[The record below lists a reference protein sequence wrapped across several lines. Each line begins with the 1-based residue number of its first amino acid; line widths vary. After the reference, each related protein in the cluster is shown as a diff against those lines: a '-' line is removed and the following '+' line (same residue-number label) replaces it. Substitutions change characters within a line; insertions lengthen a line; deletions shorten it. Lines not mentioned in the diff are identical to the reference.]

1 MTVQKLL
8 DFLVFILKIN
18 KLNKTFSLHK
28 ITSNENLSFEP
39 SDYSWFKFGDKAYAK
54 KFAKELFDD
63 FIFNFKEIIL
73 EQDEIIILPSPYLSI
88 PTASNFLCF
97 YFKEFLNKFLFEN
110 NRKASIESKIHRNQ
124 TYVTDYGNLD
134 FEERI
139 KLISN
144 DTYYIDKEFINGKF
158 CLFLDDIKITGSHE
172 HTVNKILNQYN
183 VKGEFYFIYFAEL
196 VNKEIHP
203 NIENYFNYFSVK
215 GIKEII
221 EVINRDS
228 FQFNTR
234 IVKFILNLKDA
245 ELALLLNSIN
255 KFRREEL
262 FLLSISN
269 NYHQINEYSKNLITI
284 KNSLKWQLIYKKV
297 KEKTLTLQDLQ

>member
-1 MTVQKLL
+1 MEQNLT
-8 DFLVFILKIN
+8 DFLLYILKID
-18 KLNKTFSLHK
+18 KLNNSYSLHK
-28 ITSNENLSFEP
+28 ITSKSNLTFNP
-39 SDYSWFKFGDKAYAK
+39 SDYSWFKFGDKDFAK
-54 KFAKELFDD
+54 KFAKELFDG
-63 FIFNFKEIIL
+63 FIISNSEKIL
-73 EQDEIIILPSPYLSI
+73 EQNEIIILPSPYLSI

-110 NRKASIESKIHRNQ
+110 NKKAAIESKIYRNQ

-134 FEERI
+134 FEERV

-172 HTVNKILNQYN
+172 HTVNKILSQYD
-183 VKGEFYFIYFAEL
+183 VKGDFFFIYFAEL
-196 VNKEIHP
+196 VNKDIHP

-215 GIKEII
+215 GIEEII
-221 EVINRDS
+221 DVVNRKN

-234 IVKFILNLKDA
+234 IVKYILNLNED
-245 ELALLLNSIN
+245 ELTLLLNSIN
-255 KFRREEL
+255 SIRREEL

-269 NYHQINEYSKNLITI
+269 NYHQISEYNKNLTTI
-284 KNSLKWQLIYKKV
+284 KTI
-297 KEKTLTLQDLQ
+297 

>member
-1 MTVQKLL
+1 MGQKLS
-8 DFLVFILKIN
+8 DFLLYILKIK
-18 KLNKTFSLHK
+18 KLNKSYSLHK
-28 ITSNENLSFEP
+28 ITSKSNLTFNP
-39 SDYSWFKFGDKAYAK
+39 SDYSWFKFGDKDFAK
-54 KFAKELFDD
+54 KFAKELFDG
-63 FIFNFKEIIL
+63 FIISNSEKIL
-73 EQDEIIILPSPYLSI
+73 EQNEIIILPSPYLSI

-110 NRKASIESKIHRNQ
+110 NKKAAIESKIYRNQ

-134 FEERI
+134 FEERV

-172 HTVNKILNQYN
+172 HTVNKILSQYD
-183 VKGEFYFIYFAEL
+183 VKGDFFFIYFAEL
-196 VNKEIHP
+196 VNKDIHP

-215 GIKEII
+215 GIEEII
-221 EVINRDS
+221 DVVNRKN

-234 IVKFILNLKDA
+234 IVKYILNLNED
-245 ELALLLNSIN
+245 ELTLLLNSIN
-255 KFRREEL
+255 SIRREEL

-269 NYHQINEYSKNLITI
+269 NYHQIREYNKNLTTI
-284 KNSLKWQLIYKKV
+284 KTI
-297 KEKTLTLQDLQ
+297 

>member
-1 MTVQKLL
+1 M
-8 DFLVFILKIN
+8 N
-18 KLNKTFSLHK
+18 KSYSLHK
-28 ITSNENLSFEP
+28 ITSKSNLTFNP
-39 SDYSWFKFGDKAYAK
+39 SDYSWFKFGDKDFAK
-54 KFAKELFDD
+54 KFAKELFDG
-63 FIFNFKEIIL
+63 FIISNSKKIL
-73 EQDEIIILPSPYLSI
+73 EQNEIIILPSPYLSI

-110 NRKASIESKIHRNQ
+110 NKKAAIESKIYRNQ

-134 FEERI
+134 FEDRV

-172 HTVNKILNQYN
+172 HTVNKILSQYN
-183 VKGEFYFIYFAEL
+183 VKGDFYFLYFAEL
-196 VNKEIHP
+196 VNKDIHP

-215 GIKEII
+215 GIEEII
-221 EVINRDS
+221 DVVNRDN

-234 IVKFILNLKDA
+234 IVKYILNLNED
-245 ELALLLNSIN
+245 ELTLLLNSIN
-255 KFRREEL
+255 SLRREEL

-269 NYHQINEYSKNLITI
+269 NYHQIREYNKNLTTI
-284 KNSLKWQLIYKKV
+284 KTI
-297 KEKTLTLQDLQ
+297 